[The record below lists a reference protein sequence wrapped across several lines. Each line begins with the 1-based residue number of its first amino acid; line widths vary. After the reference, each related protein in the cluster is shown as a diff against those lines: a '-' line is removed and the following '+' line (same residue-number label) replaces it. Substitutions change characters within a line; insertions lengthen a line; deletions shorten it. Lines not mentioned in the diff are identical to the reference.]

1 MKKGD
6 YGQQV
11 KDLQYKL
18 KKVLNRNISVDGA
31 YGNTTKQAVWDFQ
44 RLYNLYVDGIA
55 GEKTQAVLNR
65 AYNALHKE
73 NSNLLN
79 FDKKR
84 FVVFVDAG
92 HGGIDDNGNYTTSGK
107 RAYHSG
113 HALHERGHYY
123 EGYENR
129 VVAEAFIEA
138 CTEAGIM
145 CIRTYHPHKDTSLS
159 QRTNLIRSYL
169 RRGYYGYMHSFH
181 SNAIASSNSA
191 AKLESTK
198 GYMVFNT
205 RGDNFSDEIA
215 TQHFTH
221 VKEEVGTNNWKYR
234 TQQNQDGDVDFEVNF
249 QMLRETDLKEF
260 DQFGAILDEWGFH
273 TSAAD
278 CQFILDS
285 REERVKAC
293 LKTAQWVKNKLEE

>member
-1 MKKGD
+1 MRKGQT
-6 YGQQV
+6 GSNV

-18 KKVLNRNISVDGA
+18 KKVLNRNISVDGE

-44 RLYNLYVDGIA
+44 GLYNLYVDGIA
-55 GEKTQAVLNR
+55 GEKTIAVLNR

-79 FDKKR
+79 FGKKR

-92 HGGIDDNGNYTTSGK
+92 HGGINDNGNYTTSGK

-113 HALHERGHYY
+113 HQLHERGHYY

-138 CTEAGIM
+138 CMDIGIM

-159 QRTNLIRSYL
+159 HRTDLIRSYL

-181 SNAIASSNSA
+181 SNAIASSNSVSKMEA
-191 AKLESTK
+191 TK

-205 RGDNFSDEIA
+205 RGDTFSDDIA
-215 TQHFTH
+215 TAHYEH
-221 VKEEVGTNNWKYR
+221 VKDEIGVNEWNFR
-234 TQQNQDGDVDFEVNF
+234 TQEYNDGDIDFEANF
-249 QMLRETDLKEF
+249 QMLRETDLNEF
-260 DQFGAILDEWGFH
+260 KDFGAILDEWGFH
-273 TSAAD
+273 TSSAD
-278 CQFILDS
+278 CQFIIDS

-293 LKTAQWVKNKLEE
+293 LKTAQWVRQQLNN